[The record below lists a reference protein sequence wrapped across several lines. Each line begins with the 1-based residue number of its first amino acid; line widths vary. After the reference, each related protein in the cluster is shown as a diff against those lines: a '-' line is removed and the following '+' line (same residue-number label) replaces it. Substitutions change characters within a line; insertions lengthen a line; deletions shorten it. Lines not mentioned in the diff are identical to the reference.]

1 MFLSEMNR
9 YAVHLVCAWGCLMGC
24 LFVPHVANCESFRL
38 LPNQFDP
45 VEVVEIPLRPAVPAG
60 EWQPSSLAQ
69 SFLRSPLIHDEEEAL
84 RMARYNTP
92 DLSAEESEA
101 LLLQRKVSR
110 DAAKLFEAAED
121 WNSARY
127 SYLRAIELG
136 DRDFEIW
143 RALAHVAMRSRDP
156 ALAEVAQLA
165 ALESLRESTDALL
178 LVKRRAQ
185 VHRDLATLY
194 MLEGRSADAARV
206 LQRVEGLDEPS
217 PNVRAWLD
225 RVRLPVVFAS
235 THRTFPP
242 TLTWPQASPLSVEGQ
257 VLEWTRDAYGSLP
270 LWMRSQVKEAFTW
283 VGVGSRMSTVI
294 TACFAVMAVLLLL
307 RLIRQRGDLIVAVE
321 YPEELRG
328 VFRIRVG
335 TGKKEKMPIPGSA
348 RSLVLKGGP
357 STRYERHLVNRET
370 QFNRLLSRRYWVLV
384 EGMLLDPENN
394 EILEDFSERK
404 MVRIRHRRTVR
415 LEFPA
420 FPATCPVDVRTSW
433 HESPAQDVS
442 VALSGRP
449 ETLMRSGHGILRMQ
463 LPKGS
468 HCLIVGCGDRVLER
482 EIEVNRYQPTR
493 VDIDLG
499 EEDVVFKG
507 CPPAVEPYLL
517 GDIESVSR
525 QLQMDGQADLG
536 HRMLARFHREKGQPE
551 QAADYFESAGD
562 LREAASIRAS
572 EHDYERAAKLLLQAK
587 APLEAA
593 QMYRQAENWIQA
605 GRCYE
610 EARDFE
616 QAADSYREAR
626 AIDLWLS
633 ALERS
638 GAIFDAAKIALEN
651 DRRPRAMRLLQCI
664 APEDEDYAEASWLLT
679 LAFERE
685 GHFDLAA
692 QQLEQHISTFH
703 PSPAPTEK
711 YSRLADLFEQ
721 AGSLERALEVLEDL
735 RRREPTYPDV
745 ATRIEF
751 IRKQRSVS
759 DRSRVNLGEAMLPA
773 DAPTAFVSESRYE
786 ILDEIGRGG
795 MGVVYRAH
803 DRRLDRIVA
812 LKRLPDDL
820 RRHQPRAAQ
829 LFVREAQAAARLN
842 HPHIVTVH
850 DADQEEGHLFI
861 TMELL
866 DGNPFNTIL
875 KEKGPLGT
883 GHLMAVAWQVA
894 SALQYAH
901 EQGVVHRDIK
911 TANLFL
917 TTENTVK
924 VMDFG
929 LAKMFEEVRGG
940 TTVITGTPF
949 YMSPEQVM
957 GERVDH
963 RTDLYSLGVTLF
975 ELATGKV
982 PFAEG
987 DVAYHHRHTSP
998 PDPRSLA
1005 SGLSAEMASL
1015 LLDLLEKDPDHRCAS
1030 AEELL
1035 RRLAV
1040 LREAG
1045 LSPAD

>member
-1 MFLSEMNR
+1 
-9 YAVHLVCAWGCLMGC
+9 MG
-24 LFVPHVANCESFRL
+24 LLAPASAQSESFRL
-38 LPNQFDP
+38 VPSQFDS
-45 VEVVEIPLRPAVPAG
+45 VEVVEVPLRAAVPEG
-60 EWQPSSLAQ
+60 EWRPSSGAQ
-69 SFLRSPLIHDEEEAL
+69 SYLRSPIASDEEEAL
-84 RMARYNTP
+84 RMARYWP
-92 DLSAEESEA
+92 LGVDEQGPESST
-101 LLLQRKVSR
+101 LQWKVSL
-110 DAAKLFEAAED
+110 DAAALFEAAGD

-127 SYLRAIELG
+127 AYLRAIELG
-136 DRDFEIW
+136 GDDFDTW
-143 RALAHVAMRSRDP
+143 RALAHVAMQSRDP
-156 ALAEVAQLA
+156 VLAEAAQLG
-165 ALESLRESTDALL
+165 ALESLRESTDALQ
-178 LVKRRAQ
+178 LVERRAR

-206 LQRVEGLDEPS
+206 LQRVEGLDEPG
-217 PNVRAWLD
+217 PVVRVWLD
-225 RVRLPVVFAS
+225 RFRLPVAFAS
-235 THRTFPP
+235 GYLTFSPS
-242 TLTWPQASPLSVEGQ
+242 LAWPEESPLSLDGQ
-257 VLEWTRDAYGSLP
+257 VFAWAGQAHASLP
-270 LWMRSQVKEAFTW
+270 SWMQKTMAEAAAW
-283 VGVGSRMSTVI
+283 VRVGSRMSTIV
-294 TACFAVMAVLLLL
+294 TAGLGLMALLFLL

-328 VFRIRVG
+328 TFRIRVE
-335 TGKKEKMPIPGSA
+335 TSKNEKAAAPGSA
-348 RSLVLKGGP
+348 RTQIRKGGP
-357 STRYERHLVNRET
+357 STRHERHLVNRET
-370 QFNRLLSRRYWVLV
+370 QFNRLLSRRYWVVV
-384 EGMLLDPENN
+384 EGMLLDPESN
-394 EILEDFSERK
+394 EILEDFSDRK
-404 MVRIRHRRTVR
+404 MVRVRHRRTVR

-420 FPATCPVDVRTSW
+420 FPATCPVDVRTFW
-433 HESPAQDVS
+433 HERPAQDVS
-442 VALSGRP
+442 VAVSGHP
-449 ETLMRSGHGILRMQ
+449 ETLMRASRGLLRIQ
-463 LPKGS
+463 LSKGS
-468 HCLIVGCGDRVLER
+468 HLLIVGCGDRVLER

-499 EEDVVFKG
+499 EEGVVFKG

-525 QLQMDGQADLG
+525 QLELDGQADLA
-536 HRMLARFHREKGQPE
+536 HRMLARFHSDKGQPT

-562 LREAASIRAS
+562 LREAAAIRAV
-572 EHDYERAAKLLLQAK
+572 ERDYERAAKLLLQAE

-593 QMYRQAENWIQA
+593 EMYRQAGNWIQA

-610 EARDFE
+610 AARDFE
-616 QAADSYREAR
+616 RAAECYREAR

-638 GAIFDAAKIALEN
+638 GAIFAAAKIALEN

-664 APEDEDYAEASWLLT
+664 ASEDEDYAEASWLLT
-679 LAFERE
+679 LSFERE

-703 PSPAPTEK
+703 PGNAPAEK
-711 YSRLADLFEQ
+711 YTRLADLFEHSG
-721 AGSLERALEVLEDL
+721 ALERALEVLEEL

-745 ATRIEF
+745 ASRIEL
-751 IRKQRSVS
+751 IRKQRSAS
-759 DRSRVNLGEAMLPA
+759 DRSRVHLSDGILST
-773 DAPTAFVSESRYE
+773 DAPTTFVSESRYE
-786 ILDEIGRGG
+786 VLEEIGRGG
-795 MGVVYRAH
+795 MGVVYRAR

-812 LKRLPDDL
+812 LKRLPEDL

-866 DGNPFNTIL
+866 DGEPFNLIL
-875 KEKGPLGT
+875 KERGPLSS
-883 GHLMAVAWQVA
+883 GHLIAVAWQVA

-917 TTENTVK
+917 TTEDTVK

-957 GERVDH
+957 GGRVDH

-975 ELATGKV
+975 ELATGSV
-982 PFAEG
+982 PFSDG
-987 DVAYHHRHTSP
+987 DVAYHHRHTPP
-998 PDPRSLA
+998 PDPRTFSPDLP
-1005 SGLSAEMASL
+1005 AEIAEL
-1015 LLDLLEKDPDHRCAS
+1015 VLDLLEKDPENRCAS
-1030 AEELL
+1030 SGVLL
-1035 RRLAV
+1035 SRLTR
-1040 LREAG
+1040 LRKEI
-1045 LSPAD
+1045 LDLD

>member
-1 MFLSEMNR
+1 MASG
-9 YAVHLVCAWGCLMGC
+9 AQ
-24 LFVPHVANCESFRL
+24 CESFRL
-38 LPNQFDP
+38 VPSRFDR
-45 VEVVEIPLRPAVPAG
+45 VEVVEVPLRPAVPEG
-60 EWQPSSLAQ
+60 EWQPSYLAQ
-69 SFLRSPLIHDEEEAL
+69 PLLRSPLTSDEEEAL
-84 RMARYNTP
+84 RMDPYRITEP
-92 DLSAEESEA
+92 LVEA
-101 LLLQRKVSR
+101 TEAQVLQRKVSQ
-110 DAAKLFEAAED
+110 DAARLFEAAED

-127 SYLRAIELG
+127 AYLRAIELG
-136 DRDFEIW
+136 DRDFETW
-143 RALAHVAMRSRDP
+143 RALGHVAMRSRDP
-156 ALAEVAQLA
+156 ALAEVAQLG

-217 PNVRAWLD
+217 PTVRAWLD

-235 THRTFPP
+235 THPMFPAS
-242 TLTWPQASPLSVEGQ
+242 LDWPEASPLSLEGR
-257 VLEWTRDAYGSLP
+257 VREWVQETYGSLP
-270 LWMRSQVKEAFTW
+270 FWARNRVGDATAW
-283 VGVGSRMSTVI
+283 VQVGSRMSTVM
-294 TACFAVMAVLLLL
+294 TVGLAFMALLLLL

-328 VFRIRVG
+328 IFRIRVETNKNG
-335 TGKKEKMPIPGSA
+335 EVPVAGSA
-348 RSLVLKGGP
+348 RSQILKGGP

-370 QFNRLLSRRYWVLV
+370 QLNRLLSRRYWVVV
-384 EGMLLDPENN
+384 EGMLLDPESN

-420 FPATCPVDVRTSW
+420 FPATCPVDVRTFW
-433 HESPAQDVS
+433 HERAAHDVS
-442 VALSGRP
+442 VVLSGQP
-449 ETLMRSGHGILRMQ
+449 ETLMRVGRGAVRMQ

-482 EIEVNRYQPTR
+482 EIEVDRYLPTPI
-493 VDIDLG
+493 DIDLG
-499 EEDVVFKG
+499 EEEVVFKG

-517 GDIESVSR
+517 GDMESVSR
-525 QLQMDGQADLG
+525 ELEMDGQSELG
-536 HRMLARFHREKGQPE
+536 HRMLARFYREQGQLGR
-551 QAADYFESAGD
+551 AADYFESSGD
-562 LREAASIRAS
+562 LREAAAIRAL
-572 EHDYERAAKLLLQAK
+572 ERDYEKAAKLLLQAE
-587 APLEAA
+587 APIEAA
-593 QMYRQAENWIQA
+593 QMYQQAENWIQA

-610 EARDFE
+610 AARDFE
-616 QAADSYREAR
+616 RAAESYREAR

-633 ALERS
+633 SLERS

-664 APEDEDYAEASWLLT
+664 APDDEDYAEASWLLT

-703 PSPAPTEK
+703 PGSAPAEK
-711 YSRLADLFEQ
+711 YSRLADLFENSG
-721 AGSLERALEVLEDL
+721 ALERALEVLEDL
-735 RRREPTYPDV
+735 RRREPTFPDV
-745 ATRIEF
+745 ATRIELL
-751 IRKQRSVS
+751 RKQRSVS
-759 DRSRVNLGEAMLPA
+759 DRSRAQLGEALLPS

-786 ILDEIGRGG
+786 ILEEIGRGG
-795 MGVVYRAH
+795 MGVVYRAR
-803 DRRLDRIVA
+803 DRRLDRTVA
-812 LKRLPDDL
+812 LKRLPEDL

-850 DADQEEGHLFI
+850 DADQEDGHLFI

-866 DGNPFNTIL
+866 DGEPFNAIL
-875 KEKGPLGT
+875 KEKGPLGPD
-883 GHLMAVAWQVA
+883 HLMAVAWQVA
-894 SALQYAH
+894 SALAYAH
-901 EQGVVHRDIK
+901 EQGVIHRDIK

-917 TTENTVK
+917 TTEDTIK

-957 GERVDH
+957 GGRVDH

-975 ELATGKV
+975 ELATGQV
-982 PFAEG
+982 PFADG

-998 PDPRSLA
+998 PDPRSLSSDLPA
-1005 SGLSAEMASL
+1005 DMASL
-1015 LLDLLEKDPDHRCAS
+1015 LLDLLEKDPENRCAS
-1030 AEELL
+1030 AEALL
-1035 RRLAV
+1035 ERLAAM
-1040 LREAG
+1040 RDSEPP
-1045 LSPAD
+1045 SRD

>member
-1 MFLSEMNR
+1 MDGSNGGWPVLYGASHLGGGRLS
-9 YAVHLVCAWGCLMGC
+9 
-24 LFVPHVANCESFRL
+24 VAYDEDQLQDSERSHTTE
-38 LPNQFDP
+38 QVAYVIFDDYMP
-45 VEVVEIPLRPAVPAG
+45 TPGPKLHHGVETDVT
-60 EWQPSSLAQ
+60 
-69 SFLRSPLIHDEEEAL
+69 D
-84 RMARYNTP
+84 T
-92 DLSAEESEA
+92 
-101 LLLQRKVSR
+101 
-110 DAAKLFEAAED
+110 
-121 WNSARY
+121 
-127 SYLRAIELG
+127 
-136 DRDFEIW
+136 W
-143 RALAHVAMRSRDP
+143 RAVVLP
-156 ALAEVAQLA
+156 
-165 ALESLRESTDALL
+165 ESYD
-178 LVKRRAQ
+178 
-185 VHRDLATLY
+185 
-194 MLEGRSADAARV
+194 
-206 LQRVEGLDEPS
+206 
-217 PNVRAWLD
+217 
-225 RVRLPVVFAS
+225 
-235 THRTFPP
+235 
-242 TLTWPQASPLSVEGQ
+242 
-257 VLEWTRDAYGSLP
+257 
-270 LWMRSQVKEAFTW
+270 
-283 VGVGSRMSTVI
+283 
-294 TACFAVMAVLLLL
+294 
-307 RLIRQRGDLIVAVE
+307 DLIVVATPEYHPSGDPLVTRVRNVASDRFELRVQNPSGQVAPTTTVHWVAVE
-321 YPEELRG
+321 AG
-328 VFRIRVG
+328 VF
-335 TGKKEKMPIPGSA
+335 TEA
-348 RSLVLKGGP
+348 
-357 STRYERHLVNRET
+357 E
-370 QFNRLLSRRYWVLV
+370 
-384 EGMLLDPENN
+384 
-394 EILEDFSERK
+394 
-404 MVRIRHRRTVR
+404 
-415 LEFPA
+415 
-420 FPATCPVDVRTSW
+420 
-433 HESPAQDVS
+433 
-442 VALSGRP
+442 
-449 ETLMRSGHGILRMQ
+449 HGIRMEAV
-463 LPKGS
+463 KFDSSVTDDRGS
-468 HCLIVGCGDRVLER
+468 WSG
-482 EIEVNRYQPTR
+482 
-493 VDIDLG
+493 
-499 EEDVVFKG
+499 
-507 CPPAVEPYLL
+507 
-517 GDIESVSR
+517 S
-525 QLQMDGQADLG
+525 
-536 HRMLARFHREKGQPE
+536 
-551 QAADYFESAGD
+551 
-562 LREAASIRAS
+562 
-572 EHDYERAAKLLLQAK
+572 
-587 APLEAA
+587 A

-803 DRRLDRIVA
+803 DRRLDRVVA

-875 KEKGPLGT
+875 KEKGPLGP